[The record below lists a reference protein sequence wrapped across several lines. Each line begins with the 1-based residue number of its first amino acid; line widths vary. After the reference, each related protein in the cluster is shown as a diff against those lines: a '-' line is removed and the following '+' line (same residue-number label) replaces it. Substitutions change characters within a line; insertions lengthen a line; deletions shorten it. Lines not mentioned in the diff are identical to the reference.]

1 MSSDSRRARL
11 AAGFGFLAVALAIA
25 APLFGGR
32 AHADYSHTASF
43 ISELGATGMPYG
55 ALVSWAGFAPT
66 GLAVLAFLALG
77 APLFPRT
84 RACAFALA
92 CFTSVGVAYAVSA
105 LFPCDFGC
113 PAQGSLS
120 QTIHSSFGLFEY
132 VGAFVSLV
140 VFASAFRHDARAL
153 LVPTLIAAVLVG
165 FGFLAMLSPSLAP
178 YRGASQRV
186 AEAGVFG
193 WIACVSVLFGRS
205 A

>member
-1 MSSDSRRARL
+1 M
-11 AAGFGFLAVALAIA
+11 GFLAVALAIA
-25 APLFGGR
+25 VPLFGAR

-55 ALVSWAGFAPT
+55 SLVSWAGFAPI

-77 APLFPRT
+77 APLLPRT

-132 VGAFVSLV
+132 VGAFVSLL
-140 VFASAFRHDARAL
+140 VFASEFRRDTVWRALVVPSLIAAL
-153 LVPTLIAAVLVG
+153 LVA

-178 YRGASQRV
+178 LRGASQRV

-193 WIACVSVLFGRS
+193 WIACVSVVFGRS